1 MPRFLSG
8 LTLLVLLLCAPLPAL
23 AQDLLLM
30 PYLGF
35 TFAGGSSLLADLEGG
50 AGETASAIGASVGL
64 LGNGWWG
71 LEADVAHVPGFF
83 ERGERELVLRGSF
96 VTSLTGSALVTL
108 PVRITR
114 ESLRPYLVVGGGWL
128 RAEARDAVSSFPI
141 RSTMP
146 VVTAGGGAIGYLSDM
161 VGVRFDLR
169 YLRSLGVGDDV
180 VIQTGPRVRYWR
192 GSVGLVFRY

>member
-1 MPRFLSG
+1 MPRCITALI
-8 LTLLVLLLCAPLPAL
+8 LLALLLSAPASAR

-64 LGNGWWG
+64 LGSGWLG
-71 LEADVAHVPGFF
+71 IEADVAHVPGFF

-146 VVTAGGGAIGYLSDM
+146 VVTAGGGAIGYLSTL

-169 YLRSLGVGDDV
+169 YLRSLGVGDDI